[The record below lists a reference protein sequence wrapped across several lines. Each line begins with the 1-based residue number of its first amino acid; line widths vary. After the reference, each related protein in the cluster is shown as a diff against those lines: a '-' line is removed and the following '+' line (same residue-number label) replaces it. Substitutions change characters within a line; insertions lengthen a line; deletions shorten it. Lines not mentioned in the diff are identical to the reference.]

1 MEQPSAIHAFI
12 SRWQAS
18 GAAERANYQLFLS
31 ELCDQLTVARPDPT
45 QADEARNDYVFERKV
60 IFHNGDGSTNVG
72 FIDLY
77 KRSCFVLEAK
87 QGSEKKDK
95 GTGDAANLL
104 FDDAPAKS
112 KRKGTAVRGTKG
124 WDEAI
129 LKARGQAER
138 YARELPASDGWP
150 PFLVI
155 VDVGYSIELYADFTR
170 SGKTY
175 LPFPDARSHRILL
188 ADLARPE
195 IQQRLRLVW
204 TQPLELDPSRR
215 SALVTR
221 EVAHKLAALA
231 KSFEASGHAPD
242 TVAHFLMR
250 CLFTM
255 FAEDVR
261 LIPKGKFTA
270 LLESLHDEV
279 SIFPAMISSLWQT
292 MNDGGF
298 SPLLKAHVLKFNGG
312 LFADCQALPISIA
325 QLELLIEASKSD
337 WREVEPAIFGTLLE
351 RALDPIERHKLGAHY
366 TPRAYVE
373 RLVMPTIIDPLR
385 EEWNAV
391 KAAAVTLARND
402 KLDDAVAE
410 VRAFHR
416 RLCDLRVLDP
426 ACGSGNFLYVTL
438 EHLKRLEG
446 EVIAALD
453 DFGDRQGFFEIEEF
467 TVDPHQ
473 LLGLEINP
481 RAAAIADLVLWI
493 GYLQWH
499 FRTRGEALPREPVLK
514 KFRNIEC
521 RDAVLD
527 YDAKEIV
534 KDEHRQ
540 AVTRWDG
547 RTYKKREDVP
557 DETARVPLFAYRN
570 ARPAEWPAADYII
583 GNPPFIGTARMRAT
597 LGDGYTEALRKIYGD
612 IGESSDYVMYWW
624 DKAAHLARAGNI
636 KRFGLIATNSLR
648 QTFNRRVIQNHLAAN
663 NPLSLLFAIPDHPWV
678 DAAEG
683 AAVRISMTVATAG
696 EHEGVLQKV
705 ISEYAPEGLGAQ
717 AARLLFAR
725 EATQTNVVRE
735 NAKDEAVAVASRRTR
750 VSLHALAAGETPA
763 LPGAA
768 RDDSVAVE
776 LATQRGKIFADL
788 TIGADIVGTVELAAN
803 VGIAIKGLELGSQGF
818 LIEKEEGDGWLE
830 EDSTLKRILRPYMN
844 GNDLKLGHWSRYV
857 IDFFGLSQ
865 GDARKYPRAYQQVY
879 DRVIADRAV
888 NRDDRLIK
896 NWWLFRRSGADLRDA
911 VKQLNRYIAT
921 TRTAKFRVFQFLPCD
936 LAAESK
942 IVVIALDDGFAL
954 GVLSSQI
961 HIIFSLST
969 GGWLGIGNDPTYNH
983 TDCFNKFPFP
993 ECTADQK
1000 EKIRALGEQLD
1011 AHRKR
1016 QQALHPA
1023 LTMTDMYNVL
1033 EKWRAL
1039 EVRQT
1044 SSLSSASDQSAA
1056 GGTLRQTEDLTDKDK
1071 RIHEDELVSVLKQLH
1086 DELDAA
1092 VAEAYGWPANLSDEE
1107 IRARLVALNA
1117 ERAAE
1122 EKRGL
1127 VRWLRPEYQNL
1138 AGASQSSFEL
1148 GDAPTEVG
1156 TPSKQEKQAWP
1167 KSLAEQARAVQ
1178 SALSAVQRVITAAEL
1193 AKGFKAARTDRVEEL
1208 LQTLVSLGQAREVE
1222 VGKYSV

>member
-1 MEQPSAIHAFI
+1 MEQSSAIHAFI

-31 ELCDQLTVARPDPT
+31 ELCDQLTVARPNPT

-60 IFHNGDGSTNVG
+60 IFHNGDGSTSVG

-87 QGSEKKDK
+87 QGSEKHDK
-95 GTGDAANLL
+95 GIGGQGERGNLL
-104 FDDAPAKS
+104 FEDVPAKS

-124 WDEAI
+124 WDEAM

-138 YARELPASDGWP
+138 YAKELPASDGWP

-188 ADLARPE
+188 ADLARPD
-195 IQQRLRLVW
+195 IQERLRMVW
-204 TQPLELDPSRR
+204 TQPLELDPLRR

-221 EVAHKLAALA
+221 EVAHKLAVLA

-270 LLESLHDEV
+270 LLESLREEV
-279 SIFPAMISSLWQT
+279 GIFPAMISSLWQT

-298 SPLLKAHVLKFNGG
+298 SPILKAHVLKFNGG
-312 LFADCQALPISIA
+312 LFADCQALPISKA
-325 QLELLIEASKSD
+325 QLELLIEASHSD

-402 KLDDAVAE
+402 KLDEAVAE

-416 RLCDLRVLDP
+416 RLCELRVLDP

-534 KDEHRQ
+534 KDENGQ
-540 AVTRWDG
+540 SVTRWDG
-547 RTYKKREDVP
+547 RTYKKHPVTGEDVP
-557 DETARVPLFAYRN
+557 DESARVPLFAYRN
-570 ARPAEWPAADYII
+570 ARPAEWPAADYVI

-597 LGDGYTEALRKIYGD
+597 LGDGYTETLRKVYGE
-612 IGESSDYVMYWW
+612 ISESSDYVMYWW
-624 DKAAHLARAGNI
+624 DKAAHLARTGKI
-636 KRFGLIATNSLR
+636 HRFGLIATNSLR
-648 QTFNRRVIQNHLAAN
+648 QTFNRRVIQNHLAAK

-678 DAAEG
+678 DAADG
-683 AAVRISMTVATAG
+683 ASVRISMTVATAG
-696 EHEGVLQKV
+696 EHEGWLQTVIRETENTSQETSAELQPTPQLRQERNISSSHV
-705 ISEYAPEGLGAQ
+705 ISPSQFRQERNMNAAPDGAIDEIETMTAINIPPLPGLG
-717 AARLLFAR
+717 F
-725 EATQTNVVRE
+725 TI
-735 NAKDEAVAVASRRTR
+735 
-750 VSLHALAAGETPA
+750 H
-763 LPGAA
+763 
-768 RDDSVAVE
+768 
-776 LATQRGKIFADL
+776 RGKIFADL
-788 TIGADIVGTVELAAN
+788 TIGADVANAQPLQANENLSNRGMMLFGAGFIVTPKEAKQLGLGRIE
-803 VGIAIKGLELGSQGF
+803 GLEKH
-818 LIEKEEGDGWLE
+818 I
-830 EDSTLKRILRPYMN
+830 RHYRN
-844 GNDLKLGHWSRYV
+844 GRDLTSNSRNVMV
-857 IDFFGLSQ
+857 IDLFGLKDGEVRAKFPEVYQWVFEHVKPERDNNNRPS
-865 GDARKYPRAYQQVY
+865 RKE
-879 DRVIADRAV
+879 
-888 NRDDRLIK
+888 
-896 NWWLFRRSGADLRDA
+896 NWWLFGETNPKLR
-911 VKQLNRYIAT
+911 QQLLGLNRFIAT
-921 TRTAKFRVFQFLPCD
+921 VETSKHRFFVFLDQSILPD
-936 LAAESK
+936 NKL
-942 IVVIALDDGFAL
+942 VNIALSDAFYF
-954 GVLSSQI
+954 GVLSSRI
-961 HIIFSLST
+961 HVVWALAT
-969 GGWLGIGNDPTYNH
+969 GSRLGVGNDPVYVKTA
-983 TDCFNKFPFP
+983 CFEKFPFP
-993 ECTADQK
+993 EYTAQQK

-1016 QQALHPA
+1016 QQALHPT
-1023 LTMTDMYNVL
+1023 LTITDMYNVL
-1033 EKWRAL
+1033 EKLRAA
-1039 EVRQT
+1039 E
-1044 SSLSSASDQSAA
+1044 SLS
-1056 GGTLRQTEDLTDKDK
+1056 DKDK
-1071 RIHEDELVSVLKQLH
+1071 RIHEDGLVSVLKQLH

-1092 VAEAYGWPANLSDEE
+1092 VAVAYGWPANLSDEE
-1107 IRARLVALNA
+1107 ILARLVALNA

-1127 VRWLRPEYQNL
+1127 VRWLRPEYQNP
-1138 AGASQSSFEL
+1138 AGTSQSGFEM
-1148 GDAPTEVG
+1148 GAVATETVA
-1156 TPSKQEKQAWP
+1156 TKQEKQAWP

-1178 SALSAVQRVITAAEL
+1178 SALSTAQRVITAAEL
-1193 AKGFKAARTDRVEEL
+1193 AKGFKSARADRVEEL

-1222 VGKYSV
+1222 AGKYSV

>member
-1 MEQPSAIHAFI
+1 MEQPSAIATFI

-18 GAAERANYQLFLS
+18 GASERANYVSFLN
-31 ELCDQLTVARPDPT
+31 ELCDQINVARPEPT
-45 QADEARNDYVFERKV
+45 QTDDAQNNYVFERNV
-60 IFHNGDGSTNVG
+60 TFHNADGSTSVG
-72 FIDLY
+72 RIDLY
-77 KRSCFVLEAK
+77 KRACFVLEAK
-87 QGSEKKDK
+87 QGSEKQGKEQSEEE
-95 GTGDAANLL
+95 NFL
-104 FDDAPAKS
+104 FEVTPQKT

-124 WDEAI
+124 WDEAM

-138 YARELPASDGWP
+138 YAKELPASEGWP

-175 LPFPDARSHRILL
+175 LPFPDARSHRIQM
-188 ADLARPE
+188 ADLARTE
-195 IQQRLRLVW
+195 IQERLRLVW
-204 TQPLELDPSRR
+204 DDPLALDPSRR

-221 EVAHKLAALA
+221 EVANKLAALA

-261 LIPKGKFTA
+261 LIPNGQFTA
-270 LLESLHDEV
+270 LLESLRDNV
-279 SIFPAMISSLWQT
+279 VIFPDMISSLWQT

-312 LFADCQALPISIA
+312 LFADCTALPISKA
-325 QLELLIEASKSD
+325 QLELLIEAAHSD

-391 KAAAVTLARND
+391 KAAAVTLARAD
-402 KLDDAVAE
+402 KLDDAIAE

-416 RLCDLRVLDP
+416 RLCELRVLDP

-453 DFGDRQGFFEIEEF
+453 DFGDKQGFFEIEEF

-473 LLGLEINP
+473 LLGIEINP

-521 RDAVLD
+521 RDAVLA

-534 KDEHRQ
+534 KDANGQ
-540 AVTRWDG
+540 PFTRWDG
-547 RTYKKREDVP
+547 RTYKKHTVTGEDVP
-557 DETARVPLFAYRN
+557 DESARVPLFVYTN
-570 ARPAEWPAADYII
+570 PRPAEWPAADYII

-597 LGDGYTEALRKIYGD
+597 LGDGYTETLRKIYGE
-612 IGESSDYVMYWW
+612 IGESSDYVMFWW
-624 DKAAHLARAGNI
+624 DKAAHLTRAGKI
-636 KRFGLIATNSLR
+636 HRFGLITTNSLR
-648 QTFNRRVIQNHLAAN
+648 QTFNRRVMQNHLAAK

-678 DAAEG
+678 DAADG
-683 AAVRISMTVATAG
+683 AAVRIAMTVAAAG

-705 ISEYAPEGLGAQ
+705 IAE
-717 AARLLFAR
+717 
-725 EATQTNVVRE
+725 
-735 NAKDEAVAVASRRTR
+735 
-750 VSLHALAAGETPA
+750 SLETPA
-763 LPGAA
+763 SLRATTDGAGTLEMKKISGVVHA
-768 RDDSVAVE
+768 RRDAGAPSASRDDSVVVE
-776 LATQRGKIFADL
+776 LSTQRGKIFADL
-788 TIGADIVGTVELAAN
+788 TIGADVAGVQSLQANQNVSNRGFELGNSGFIITHEEANALGYKKIAGIENYIREYRNGRDITDRPRNVLVIDMYGLDKKEVENLYPEIYQRLLLRVLPERKQNRDAILRERWWLHRRLREDLRAM
-803 VGIAIKGLELGSQGF
+803 IKGL
-818 LIEKEEGDGWLE
+818 
-830 EDSTLKRILRPYMN
+830 
-844 GNDLKLGHWSRYV
+844 
-857 IDFFGLSQ
+857 
-865 GDARKYPRAYQQVY
+865 PR
-879 DRVIADRAV
+879 
-888 NRDDRLIK
+888 
-896 NWWLFRRSGADLRDA
+896 F
-911 VKQLNRYIAT
+911 IAT
-921 TRTAKFRVFQFLPCD
+921 VETSKHRFFIFLDQTILPD
-936 LAAESK
+936 NMLVNIALTDAFYLGILSSRFHVVWALAA
-942 IVVIALDDGFAL
+942 
-954 GVLSSQI
+954 
-961 HIIFSLST
+961 
-969 GGWLGIGNDPTYNH
+969 GGTLEDRPRYNK
-983 TDCFNKFPFP
+983 TRCFEPFPFP
-993 ECTADQK
+993 ACDDLQK

-1016 QQALHPA
+1016 QQALHPT

-1033 EKWRAL
+1033 EKLRAL

-1044 SSLSSASDQSAA
+1044 FSLSSASDKSAT
-1056 GGTLRQTEDLTDKDK
+1056 GENLRQTEALTDKDK
-1071 RIHEDELVSVLKQLH
+1071 IIHEQGLVSVLKQLH

-1092 VAEAYGWPANLSDEE
+1092 VAVAYGWSANLSDEE
-1107 IRARLVALNA
+1107 ILVRLVALNA
-1117 ERAAE
+1117 ARAEE
-1122 EKRGL
+1122 EKRGM
-1127 VRWLRPEYQNL
+1127 VRWLRPEYQNPNGT
-1138 AGASQSSFEL
+1138 AQSGFDL
-1148 GDAPTEVG
+1148 GVIPKKVE
-1156 TPSKQEKQAWP
+1156 KIKREKQPWP

-1178 SALSAVQRVITAAEL
+1178 SALATAGDILTATEL
-1193 AKGFKAARTDRVEEL
+1193 AQNFKSARVERVAEL
-1208 LQTLVSLGQAREVE
+1208 LQTLVSLGQARDVGA
-1222 VGKYSV
+1222 GKYSI